1 MTDDAYKNLVPITLG
16 GCVRI
21 KFTIHI
27 IEAAKKTPNT
37 VFYSTDQYLK
47 LIDFVYRDYK
57 NHFHAFQATIG
68 KTHKAT
74 PKYIKELQKKVGGG
88 KNLSL
93 YYLVPAETFHGFVT
107 HPVNPGIKDEGIT
120 CDIYHVKVPKPND
133 ESTVT
138 AKEEQEI

>member
-1 MTDDAYKNLVPITLG
+1 MTEEKLLG
-16 GCVRI
+16 GCNGI
-21 KFTIHI
+21 KLDIDI
-27 IEAAKKTPNT
+27 VDAAKKTRKTLFHSVNR
-37 VFYSTDQYLK
+37 YQK
-47 LIDFVYRDYK
+47 LIDFVYQDDK

-68 KTHKAT
+68 KTHEVA
-74 PKYIKELQKKVGGG
+74 PQYIKDLQKKVGGG